1 MRRWIVWAVLCLG
14 ALGCASAPP
23 QAPVEPDWLRA
34 ARAREAAP
42 MKPAAV
48 VAKGVFRTQVPARIL
63 QAPKRDGE
71 SHWVSLSIGGDAPI
85 DCFVYDDDLD
95 LASSLDAFSKA
106 SFEAIGQQL
115 GKVDF
120 QQIEAVDAG
129 VLAGGAYLSVD
140 WIYRVATKEGLRIG
154 QVKHLVVSKAGHST
168 YCQHNEVGYA
178 KSFRRVVEELV
189 RNLDFAA
196 PDPQRPYYE
205 EISVFTIQGKR
216 VGVQHVGLTRDEA
229 GDTRTDQ
236 RAYMLVPVDASHFQ
250 TSDVYGVEFVR
261 PDGSLINMAHVES
274 VNGELATRLD
284 FDPDPEGGWK
294 VHGTFQKKPLDV
306 RIADGAPVG
315 SWLGDV
321 LSLRRAIAAGK
332 MGAEIAMMRWVPDAD
347 PTKLVEW
354 RTTLKQRVADDR
366 FEADVSLAGIEGEM
380 LADRAGFVRSGSV
393 DLGHLEMRFERV
405 FADGKL

>member
-1 MRRWIVWAVLCLG
+1 MRRWIVWAVLGCG
-14 ALGCASAPP
+14 VLGCASAPE
-23 QAPVEPDWLRA
+23 APVEPDWLRQ

-42 MKPAAV
+42 IEPAAV
-48 VAKGVFRTQVPARIL
+48 VAKGVFRTRVPAKVL

-71 SHWVSLSIGGDAPI
+71 AHWISFGIGGDAPI
-85 DCFVYDDDLD
+85 DCFVYDEELD

-106 SFEAIGQQL
+106 SFEAIGQAL
-115 GKVDF
+115 GKVDM
-120 QQIEAVDAG
+120 QQIESVDAG

-140 WIYRVATKEGLRIG
+140 WMYRVATKEGLRIG
-154 QVKHLVVSKAGHST
+154 QVKHLAVSKAGHAI

-178 KSFRRVVEELV
+178 KSFRGVVEELV

-196 PDPQRPYYE
+196 PDPKKPYYE
-205 EISVFTIQGKR
+205 EISIFSIQGKR

-236 RAYMLVPVDASHFQ
+236 RAFMLVPVDASHFQ
-250 TSDVYGVEFVR
+250 TSDVFGVEFVR

-294 VHGTFQKKPLDV
+294 VHGTFQKKPLEA
-306 RIADGAPVG
+306 RIASDAPVG

-321 LSLRRAIAAGK
+321 LSLRRAIASGK
-332 MGAEIAMMRWVPDAD
+332 LGAEIVMMRWVPDAD
-347 PTKLVEW
+347 PTKLVEG
-354 RTTLKQRVADDR
+354 RTTLKERVADDR
-366 FEADVSLAGIEGEM
+366 YKADVSLAGIEGEM
-380 LADRAGFVRSGSV
+380 LADRAGFARSGSV